1 MNIIKIAYIRTQFWF
16 NLKLGGSVGHTLGVL
31 KGFVNKNCDIK
42 ILSNEAFLGIND
54 FNYEVIKPFFKNL
67 HWLGELLYNF
77 YAGIDFT
84 RKIQRYKPDFIYHRF
99 TGYTFFVAKIA
110 KVFNIP
116 LILEFNSF
124 DSWKIL
130 NWEASRNLMKRII
143 QKKILLKIV
152 QKIEYYNLKK
162 ASLIITVSEPLKK
175 DLINIGISHKKVM
188 VNYNGVDT
196 IKFDPLISESEK
208 CKQIKKELSI
218 DSCKV
223 VIGFSGTFGLWHGI
237 PQLTEAID
245 IILKNKLSHNVQFL
259 IIGSGGELKTVME
272 QKLSNYKNII
282 FKGLVSYD
290 QIQYFLGVCDILVS
304 PHCMMLENKEFFG
317 SPTKVFEYMAMGK
330 GIVASNIGQIGRILE
345 DNKTAILVE
354 PGNVR
359 QLVKAILRLVN
370 DKDLRLKLGRNA
382 RIIVLKRYTWDRNI
396 KRLINRL
403 KKDFKEIYEN

>member
-16 NLKLGGSVGHTLGVL
+16 NLKSGGSVGHTLGVL

-54 FNYEVIKPFFKNL
+54 FNYEVIKPFFKNP

-77 YAGIDFT
+77 YAGISFN
-84 RKIQRYKPDFIYHRF
+84 RKIKRYKPDFIYHRF
-99 TGYTFFVAKIA
+99 TGYTFFIAKTA

-130 NWEASRNLMKRII
+130 NWEASRNLIKRII

-152 QKIEYYNLKK
+152 QRIEYYNLKK
-162 ASLIITVSEPLKK
+162 ASLIITVSESLKK
-175 DLINIGISHKKVM
+175 DLINIGVPHEKVM

-196 IKFDPLISESEK
+196 VKFDPLISESEK

-237 PQLTEAID
+237 PQLTDAID
-245 IILKNKLSHNVQFL
+245 IILKNKLSHNIQFL

-272 QKLSNYKNII
+272 KKLSNYKDII
-282 FKGLVSYD
+282 FKGLVSYN

-304 PHCMMLENKEFFG
+304 PHCPMLENKEFFG
-317 SPTKVFEYMAMGK
+317 SPTKIFEYMAMGK

-354 PGNVR
+354 PGDVK
-359 QLVKAILRLVN
+359 QLVKGILRLVN
-370 DKDLRLKLGRNA
+370 DKDLRLRLGRNA
-382 RIIVLKRYTWDRNI
+382 RIIVLNRYTWDRNI
-396 KRLINRL
+396 KRLTNRL